1 MKLIIA
7 IVKDVE
13 TEAVS
18 NALTSA
24 SYRVTT
30 IASTSGFLR
39 RGLNTLL
46 CGLDD
51 EKVEHAL
58 QLIRGA
64 FPPPGNPEETR
75 CTIFVLNVGEYVH
88 F

>member
-7 IVKDVE
+7 IVKDID
-13 TEAVS
+13 ADKVS
-18 NALTSA
+18 MALTSDN
-24 SYRVTT
+24 YRVTT

-46 CGLDD
+46 CGVEDDQVTKALEVIRGSYPPPEAPD
-51 EKVEHAL
+51 EK
-58 QLIRGA
+58 
-64 FPPPGNPEETR
+64 R
-75 CTIFVLNVGEYVH
+75 CTIFVLNVGEYIH